1 MIYEKNIQPPVRM
14 FNKEPWQPKERN
26 EYHADI
32 DPGVSI
38 RVHGV
43 RYDWN
48 GRHEFDQRFRVGD
61 WLQTHIEGDVFEARI
76 TSIGAKTVSLDGGM
90 RRGGRYAKRWNL
102 WRFCNRVC
110 SWLAL
115 PDQAVE
121 V

>member
-14 FNKEPWQPKERN
+14 DNGEPWKLEDLN

-32 DPGVSI
+32 EPGVSI
-38 RVHGV
+38 RLHGV
-43 RYDWN
+43 RRACKGW
-48 GRHEFDQRFRVGD
+48 REFDETFRVGD

-90 RRGGRYAKRWNL
+90 RLGGRYAKRWNL

-110 SWLAL
+110 SWMAL